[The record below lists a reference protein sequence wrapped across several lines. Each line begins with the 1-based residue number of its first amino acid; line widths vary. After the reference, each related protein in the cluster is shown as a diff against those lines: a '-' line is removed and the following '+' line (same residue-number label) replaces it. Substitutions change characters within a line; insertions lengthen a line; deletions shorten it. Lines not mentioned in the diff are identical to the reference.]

1 MPTTRG
7 TRIPPKGLQS
17 PLEGQGHPTGRHGE
31 NKGSLCSYNKL
42 VSLLKASPLRAQAGA
57 YTTKCVER
65 IFCEVGLP
73 FYGFLRSSLTSRLE
87 LIDGVHLSE
96 GLHPPDVGLGYPR
109 ERHVIEHLAH
119 LLLGVCPKTNTI
131 VLSPTRYPPV
141 TSFLAALRGT
151 SASTEGRM
159 ASRTILASPSVGSCG

>member
-17 PLEGQGHPTGRHGE
+17 PLEGQGHPTGRQGE

-96 GLHPPDVGLGYPR
+96 GSHPPDVGLGYPR

-119 LLLGVCPKTNTI
+119 LLLGVCLEDEHHRPLPDQ
-131 VLSPTRYPPV
+131 VPPSPASSPHSGVRAPPP
-141 TSFLAALRGT
+141 RGGWPP
-151 SASTEGRM
+151 GR
-159 ASRTILASPSVGSCG
+159 S